1 MAPHI
6 PSRSERPFAGQVVRL
21 PSPAEGVGQALR
33 RVFDRDAELPCDWD
47 QYLRSLDDLREQ

>member
-6 PSRSERPFAGQVVRL
+6 PSSGKRPFAGQIVRP

-33 RVFDRDAELPCDWD
+33 RVFDRDAVLPQDWEY
-47 QYLRSLDDLREQ
+47 YLRSLDDLPQQ

>member
-6 PSRSERPFAGQVVRL
+6 PSRGERTFAGQVVRP

-33 RVFDRDAELPCDWD
+33 RVFDRDAALPRDWD
-47 QYLRSLDDLREQ
+47 HYLRSLDDLPKQ